1 MIKSWEEMKVKHLLK
16 IRDISK
22 LQMKSEEEK
31 NLMVGAVLAEMDYN
45 DFIQLPLSKTQEY
58 MDNTD
63 FLMTKPKVKKVKKQY
78 EINGKKYDLLKKA
91 NEMTVA
97 QFIDFQMIQ
106 GDGFENHIPE
116 MLAIFL
122 VPEGHNYNDGYNNAE
137 VVDEMMEIGCVEALS
152 IADFFTKKYL
162 KLMQHF
168 LRYLPV
174 MTKVMKIMAKKK
186 DKEMMKAIELEMNLV
201 VEELQ
206 GLYGSLL

>member
-31 NLMVGAVLAEMDYN
+31 NLMVGAVLAEIPYEE
-45 DFIQLPLSKTQEY
+45 FIQLPLSKTEEY
-58 MDNTD
+58 MSNTE
-63 FLMTKPKVKKVKKQY
+63 FLFEKPKVKKVKKQY

-206 GLYGSLL
+206 ALYGSRL